1 MERESHQ
8 PQLDLTIRHRQNGKL
23 SDQVAT
29 STNYIWSTQRHCV
42 AHLNGNAVNSVML
55 ETYASTM
62 NNLVHAVDTTTAV
75 PLAETINIPFFSPRT
90 S

>member
-1 MERESHQ
+1 MGSGRAG
-8 PQLDLTIRHRQNGKL
+8 T
-23 SDQVAT
+23 VAT
-29 STNYIWSTQRHCV
+29 RAVSITSGAPSAT
-42 AHLNGNAVNSVML
+42 ALHLDGNAVNSVML

-62 NNLVHAVDTTTAV
+62 NNLVHAVVTTTAV